1 MSMRDNTANPKHGIY
16 CHERKVKYLK
26 SIWKIHVDDLFVIAT
41 ASRTITEKFRLINSK
56 QKSKLDLRAR
66 LISLL

>member
-1 MSMRDNTANPKHGIY
+1 MCMRDNAVNPKHGIY

-41 ASRTITEKFRLINSK
+41 ASRTITEKIQTRKFKAKIKTRPTG
-56 QKSKLDLRAR
+56 